1 MMIRKTVCIWFQ
13 VMALVLVSGWC
24 APLPSVAR
32 TDSDMKIP
40 NRAEDICPVLI
51 GQSLPKIVLRALDNT
66 SFDLNAA
73 SAEKATILIFFR
85 GGW

>member
-1 MMIRKTVCIWFQ
+1 MIRKTVCIWFQ
-13 VMALVLVSGWC
+13 VMALVLVSGC
-24 APLPSVAR
+24 HTPQPSVGR
-32 TDSDMKIP
+32 TDCDMKIP
-40 NRAEDICPVLI
+40 DRAEDICPVLI
-51 GQSLPKIVLRALDNT
+51 GQSLPKVVLRTLDNT